1 MWSLLLFFNVVF
13 ITFHFASWWIFVCF
27 LDMLLSDLK
36 ISLKAVNICSI
47 LLQMFVNYF
56 EKLYIR

>member
-1 MWSLLLFFNVVF
+1 
-13 ITFHFASWWIFVCF
+13 
-27 LDMLLSDLK
+27 MLLSDLK